1 MPLRIS
7 IFSINIAQVS
17 EIHEQFQRPFSFVN
31 LVSVG
36 ILVFCLFIANV
47 GLNVG
52 FNSVKNASFKNFKT
66 VLVI

>member
-17 EIHEQFQRPFSFVN
+17 EIQFQRPFSFVN

-36 ILVFCLFIANV
+36 ILVLCLFIANV
-47 GLNVG
+47 RLC

>member
-47 GLNVG
+47 RLC

-66 VLVI
+66 VLMI